1 VQAVRGLEKS
11 LSGVVLAGGRNS
23 RMGGLDK
30 GQIPLRGVPLALR
43 AVRLLAAVF
52 EEVVLVTNS
61 ASGYPDAPAGV
72 LLACDLFPGQGPLA
86 GIHAGL
92 SRCGREAAFCVACDM
107 PFLSAALIRKLAR
120 RFREL
125 GCDVLLPRVRGEI
138 EPLHALYHRRLL
150 GDMERILSDGK
161 GNSIRRLF
169 PVVRTEYFDLEDT
182 AATRRI
188 FTNLN
193 TPEDIHKIC
202 GA

>member
-1 VQAVRGLEKS
+1 VQAVRGLEQS
-11 LSGVVLAGGRNS
+11 LAGVVLAGGRNS
-23 RMGGLDK
+23 RLGGLDK
-30 GQIPLRGVPLALR
+30 GQVPLRGVPLALR
-43 AVRLLAAVF
+43 AVRLLAGVF
-52 EEVVLVTNS
+52 AEVVLVTNS
-61 ASGYPDAPAGV
+61 AAGYPDVPAEV
-72 LLACDLFPGQGPLA
+72 LLAGDLFPGLGPLA

-92 SRCGREAAFCVACDM
+92 SRSSREAAFCVACDM

>member
-1 VQAVRGLEKS
+1 VLKVSAIA
-11 LSGVVLAGGRNS
+11 LAGGKSKRLGTDKSLLKIDHEWLLQRILNALATLS
-23 RMGGLDK
+23 DDVFVVANDQEKLAHLAVRVVPDVPPGMGPLGGIYAGL
-30 GQIPLRGVPLALR
+30 QSMRHERGV
-43 AVRLLAAVF
+43 F
-52 EEVVLVTNS
+52 
-61 ASGYPDAPAGV
+61 
-72 LLACDLFPGQGPLA
+72 
-86 GIHAGL
+86 
-92 SRCGREAAFCVACDM
+92 VACDM
-107 PFLSAALIRKLAR
+107 PFLSTALIRKLAR

-169 PVVRTEYFDLEDT
+169 PAVRTEYFDLEDT

-193 TPEDIHKIC
+193 TPEDIHIIC

>member
-1 VQAVRGLEKS
+1 MGMEKE

-30 GQIPLRGVPLALR
+30 GRIRFRGLPLALR
-43 AVRLLAAVF
+43 TVSLLAGIF

-61 ASGYPDAPAGV
+61 AEDYPGLPPGV
-72 LLACDLFPGQGPLA
+72 LLAGDRFPGQGPLA

-92 SRCGREAAFCVACDM
+92 ARSSRPAAFCVACDM
-107 PFLSAALIRKLAR
+107 PFLSAGLIRRLAR

-125 GCDVLLPRVRGEI
+125 DCDLLLPRVGEEV

-150 GDMERILSDGK
+150 GQMERLLSDGQ
-161 GNSIRRLF
+161 GNSVRRLF
-169 PVVRTEYFDLEDT
+169 PAARTAYLQLPDT
-182 AATRRI
+182 AAVRRI

-193 TPEDIHKIC
+193 TPEDVRRLC
-202 GA
+202 GN